1 MDRRLF
7 LLTAGASVAAPST
20 FAARSPE
27 AGVTDSEIVLGQSAV
42 LTGPLSA
49 GALAMQGGAKIAFE
63 EANAKGVAGRK
74 LRLVSL
80 DDAFDPAKAA
90 ANYEVLVKQHQVLA
104 CVQGVGAQTSLAGL
118 AMLKEANVPLV
129 GATAVVDSARDKLQ
143 GVAYFTRASQQRE
156 SDSLVQHLQILGIRK
171 ISVAHIATPGGTEV
185 LGQLKDAIGKQGL
198 ELMGSAAIAPDG
210 SNAADAGKVISAQQ
224 AQATILFLSG
234 PAGAAF
240 IKAALANGAAPAF
253 YGMSILA
260 GDVTARL
267 LGDQSKGLAISQVT
281 PYPWD
286 AANSDAN
293 QYRKACEKAQ
303 VPVGYHSYEGY
314 IAGRVMVDALK
325 QVGRELTRARLHAAL
340 RSLKTR
346 IGGVDIDFGGG
357 QHTGSRFVELVRV
370 RPDGKFVR

>member
-1 MDRRLF
+1 MDRRSFMLA
-7 LLTAGASVAAPST
+7 AGSSLAAPLVL
-20 FAARSPE
+20 AARTPE
-27 AGVTDSEIVLGQSAV
+27 PGVTDTEILLGQSAV
-42 LTGPLSA
+42 LTGPLSP
-49 GALAMQGGAKIAFE
+49 GALAMQGGARIAFD
-63 EANAKGVAGRK
+63 EANVKGVAGRK
-74 LRLVSL
+74 LRLLSL

-90 ANYEVLVKQHQVLA
+90 ANYEALAKQHQVLA
-104 CVQGVGAQTSLAGL
+104 CVLGVGGITTLAGMPAL
-118 AMLKEANVPLV
+118 REANMPMV
-129 GATAVVDSARDKLQ
+129 GATAVVDSAREKLQ

-156 SDSLVQHLQILGIRK
+156 SDALVQHLQTLGMRK
-171 ISVAHIATPGGTEV
+171 ISFVHIGTPGGLEV
-185 LGQLKDAIGKQGL
+185 LGQVKEAVQKQGL
-198 ELMGSAAIAPDG
+198 QFMGSAAIAPDG
-210 SNAADAGKVISAQQ
+210 SNAVEAGKAVAAQQ
-224 AQATILFLSG
+224 AQATIMFITG

-240 IKAALANGAAPAF
+240 IQSALANGSAPAF

-286 AANSDAN
+286 AANVDAN

-325 QVGRELTRARLHAAL
+325 QCGRDLTRVRLHAAL
-340 RSLKTR
+340 KALKTR
-346 IGGVDIDFGGG
+346 VGGIDIDFNGG

>member
-7 LLTAGASVAAPST
+7 LLTAGASVAAPAA

-27 AGVTDSEIVLGQSAV
+27 AGVSDTEIVLGQSAV
-42 LTGPLSA
+42 LSGPLSA

-63 EANAKGVAGRK
+63 EANAKGIAGRR

-80 DDAFDPAKAA
+80 DDAFDPARAA
-90 ANYEVLVKQHQVLA
+90 SNYELLVKQHQVLA
-104 CVQGVGAQTSLAGL
+104 CVQGVGAQTALAGL
-118 AMLKEANVPLV
+118 ATLKEANVPLV
-129 GATAVVDSARDKLQ
+129 GATAVVDSAREKLQ
-143 GVAYFTRASQQRE
+143 GVGYFTRASQQRE
-156 SDSLVQHLQILGIRK
+156 SDSLVQHLQILGVGK
-171 ISVAHIATPGGTEV
+171 VSVAHIGTPGGTEV
-185 LGQLKDAIGKQGL
+185 LGQLKEAIGKQGL
-198 ELMGSAAIAPDG
+198 QLMGSAAVAPDG
-210 SNAADAGKVISAQQ
+210 SNAAEAGKAIGSQQ

-240 IKAALANGAAPAF
+240 IKSAIANGAAPAF

-286 AANSDAN
+286 AANTDAN

-325 QVGRELTRARLHAAL
+325 QAGRDLGRARLHAVL
-340 RSLKTR
+340 RNLKTR
-346 IGGVDIDFGGG
+346 IGGVDIDFAGG
-357 QHTGSRFVELVRV
+357 QHTGSKFVELVRV